1 VRIPSTLLSL
11 YLQSDLI
18 ILADYKDERITKR
31 ENENENGFYASLERD
46 LNINKV
52 FKGNAGLKTVSYAT
66 YEYKQKL
73 KPGDTSNNDGLIL
86 FRNYPNVTP
95 ITIGNQYLFFLTK
108 IDNEKFYLTDDLAGV
123 KDVSENLS
131 IYEKNLEEL
140 KAIVENKENQL
151 ASLTEWLVKNLEE
164 PITRWDSIQ
173 DIYTSSNVFAYEK
186 NNSKNENQQP
196 FVLDKNFRTY
206 TSAIAKSLTD
216 SQKERISA
224 LLTDATQRSW
234 FGQKPETIDYR
245 LIKIVSS
252 WEKSQL
258 VTNAFSILQSID
270 ESEFDRRKLIM
281 EFISNAIEDGK
292 LRNSY
297 YQYSDVQIGKTKE
310 IQAKN
315 LLIRNKQFED
325 FNDRFQFLLIRN
337 FEPVADE

>member
-1 VRIPSTLLSL
+1 M
-11 YLQSDLI
+11 
-18 ILADYKDERITKR
+18 
-31 ENENENGFYASLERD
+31 
-46 LNINKV
+46 
-52 FKGNAGLKTVSYAT
+52 
-66 YEYKQKL
+66 
-73 KPGDTSNNDGLIL
+73 
-86 FRNYPNVTP
+86 
-95 ITIGNQYLFFLTK
+95 FFLTK

-140 KAIVENKENQL
+140 KAIAENKENQL

-297 YQYSDVQIGKTKE
+297 YQY
-310 IQAKN
+310 
-315 LLIRNKQFED
+315 F
-325 FNDRFQFLLIRN
+325 
-337 FEPVADE
+337 